1 MVLKRFFI
9 LFFFLFICSDFVQ
22 ATHNRAGEM
31 YLEFVGPFPTL
42 YYKGT
47 IITYTKTSS
56 SAADRPTLDS
66 VYWGDGSPRDV
77 FVRSQKI
84 DLGNDISKNIYIG
97 FHTYSG
103 NGTYYFHF
111 EDPNRNSDV
120 VNIPNSVEV
129 PFYVETQLIYN
140 PFQGQPNSS
149 PILTYPPID
158 QGCLNRIFIHN
169 PGAYDPDGDSLSYE
183 LTVCRGANGD
193 PIPGYTFP
201 AASTTFNMNALTG
214 DLTWDSPIQE
224 GEYNVAFKIIE
235 WRNGSQI
242 GYVTRDMQILIGS
255 CSNHPPEFFPL
266 TDTCVVAGDTLEF
279 DVTAYDPDGNSVILT
294 ASGGPFVVANAATF
308 TPIQLNNDTVT
319 SHFKWGTNCLNAR
332 AQPYQV
338 LFKAQDTDTTRL
350 VNLKIFPFV

>member
-1 MVLKRFFI
+1 MYKR
-9 LFFFLFICSDFVQ
+9 Q
-22 ATHNRAGEM
+22 
-31 YLEFVGPFPTL
+31 
-42 YYKGT
+42 
-47 IITYTKTSS
+47 
-56 SAADRPTLDS
+56 TLDS

-255 CSNHPPEFFPL
+255 CSNPVSYTHLRAHETVL
-266 TDTCVVAGDTLEF
+266 DLVCRLLLEKKKQHHTQTDVCNRHHKKKTADTKKQ
-279 DVTAYDPDGNSVILT
+279 I
-294 ASGGPFVVANAATF
+294 
-308 TPIQLNNDTVT
+308 
-319 SHFKWGTNCLNAR
+319 
-332 AQPYQV
+332 
-338 LFKAQDTDTTRL
+338 
-350 VNLKIFPFV
+350 